1 LIDVGIKIW
10 TCAVCKEGFQI
21 GEEGGAVHNIGGFG
35 ACEKCYQEHKNR
47 SNTFTLNKH
56 EHKTVMDSLGF
67 YRAYLMR
74 NLTDC
79 QNAVHPEMKNAV
91 GSIQIEIRLIDD
103 AIRKLLDYTCQKHVK
118 D

>member
-1 LIDVGIKIW
+1 MNIDESW
-10 TCAVCKEGFQI
+10 ACAVCAECFDFDKA
-21 GEEGGAVHNIGGFG
+21 GGAVHNIGGFG
-35 ACEKCYQEHKNR
+35 VCENCYEERKNR
-47 SNTFTLNKH
+47 SNTYSLNRH

-103 AIRKLLDYTCQKHVK
+103 AIRKLLN
-118 D
+118 